1 MSHANKAFDRASDRA
16 SDRALWAAHLLTL
29 FPEMFPGPLGHSL
42 AGRGLKKGI
51 WSLDCYNIR
60 SFATDK
66 HGNVDAPPFGGG
78 HGMVMRPDVMGR
90 AIEHVIESQSSDTNL
105 TRLYPSPRGK
115 LLDQKMARD
124 LSQQDGVMIV
134 CGRYEGLDQ
143 RVIDHHQ
150 LTEVSIGDYVLSGGE
165 QAAMVILDAVV
176 RLLPGVMGKEVSH
189 LEDSFESGLLEHHH
203 YTQPRD
209 WQGLEPPEV
218 LLSGHHQN
226 ITKWRLENATEIT
239 AERRPDLMAAYMAKK
254 HLKKEDKD

>member
-1 MSHANKAFDRASDRA
+1 MSRANKASDRA
-16 SDRALWAAHLLTL
+16 SDRGLWAAHLLTL

-51 WSLDCYNIR
+51 WSLDCYDIR

-78 HGMVMRPDVMGR
+78 HGMVMRPDVMGS
-90 AIEHVIESQSSDTNL
+90 AIEYVIESQSSDTNL

-165 QAAMVILDAVV
+165 QAAMVILDAVI

-226 ITKWRLENATEIT
+226 IIKWRLENATEIT

>member
-1 MSHANKAFDRASDRA
+1 MCSAPAPPQDQSPF
-16 SDRALWAAHLLTL
+16 AAHRLTL

-42 AGRGLKKGI
+42 AGRGLNKAI

-60 SFATDK
+60 DFATDK
-66 HGNVDAPPFGGG
+66 HANVDAPPFGGG

-90 AIEHVIESQSSDTNL
+90 AIDYVWNKQPAGQNL
-105 TRLYPSPRGK
+105 ATLYPSPRGK
-115 LLDQKMARD
+115 LLDQEMARS
-124 LSQQDGVMIV
+124 LSQKNGVVIV

-143 RVIDHHQ
+143 RVIDHYQ
-150 LTEVSIGDYVLSGGE
+150 LQEVSIGDYVLSGGE

-176 RLLPGVMGKEVSH
+176 RLLPGIMGKEVSH

-209 WQGLEPPEV
+209 WQGLQPPEI

-226 ITKWRLENATEIT
+226 IAKWRQENAVDIT
-239 AERRPDLMAAYMAKK
+239 ATRRPDLMAAYMAKK
-254 HLKKEDKD
+254 HLKTEDKD

>member
-1 MSHANKAFDRASDRA
+1 MCSVPSPPQDQSPF
-16 SDRALWAAHLLTL
+16 AAHLLTL

-42 AGRGLKKGI
+42 AGRGLNKAI

-60 SFATDK
+60 DFATDK
-66 HGNVDAPPFGGG
+66 HANVDAPPFGGG

-90 AIEHVIESQSSDTNL
+90 AIDHVWNKQPAGQNL
-105 TRLYPSPRGK
+105 ATLYPSPRGK
-115 LLDQKMARD
+115 LLDQEMARS
-124 LSQQDGVMIV
+124 LSQKDGVVIV

-143 RVIDHHQ
+143 RVIDHYQ
-150 LTEVSIGDYVLSGGE
+150 LQEVSIGDYVLSGGE

-176 RLLPGVMGKEVSH
+176 RLLPGIMGKEVSH

-209 WQGLEPPEV
+209 WQGLQPPEI

-226 ITKWRLENATEIT
+226 IAKWRQENALDIT
-239 AERRPDLMAAYMAKK
+239 ATRRPDLMAAYTAKK
-254 HLKKEDKD
+254 HLKTEDKD

>member
-1 MSHANKAFDRASDRA
+1 MSHANKAFDRA

-60 SFATDK
+60 TFATDK

>member
-1 MSHANKAFDRASDRA
+1 MCSAPLPSQDQTPF
-16 SDRALWAAHLLTL
+16 AAHLLTL

-42 AGRGLKKGI
+42 AGRGLNKAI

-60 SFATDK
+60 DFATDK
-66 HGNVDAPPFGGG
+66 HANVDAPPFGGG

-90 AIEHVIESQSSDTNL
+90 AIDHVWNQQPAGQNL
-105 TRLYPSPRGK
+105 AKIYPSPRGR
-115 LLDQKMARD
+115 LLDQKMARS
-124 LSQQDGVMIV
+124 LSQKDGVMIV

-143 RVIDHHQ
+143 RVIDHYQ
-150 LTEVSIGDYVLSGGE
+150 LQEVSIGDYVLSGGE

-176 RLLPGVMGKEVSH
+176 RLLPGIMGKEVSH

-209 WQGLEPPEV
+209 WQGLQPPEI

-226 ITKWRLENATEIT
+226 IAKWRQENALDIT
-239 AERRPDLMAAYMAKK
+239 ATRRPDLMAAYMAKK
-254 HLKKEDKD
+254 HLKTEDKD

>member
-1 MSHANKAFDRASDRA
+1 MCSAPSPPQDQSPF
-16 SDRALWAAHLLTL
+16 AAHLLTL

-42 AGRGLKKGI
+42 AGRGLNKAI

-60 SFATDK
+60 DFATDK
-66 HGNVDAPPFGGG
+66 HANVDAPPFGGG

-90 AIEHVIESQSSDTNL
+90 AIDHVWNKQPAGQNL
-105 TRLYPSPRGK
+105 ATLYPSPRGK
-115 LLDQKMARD
+115 LLDQEMARS
-124 LSQQDGVMIV
+124 LSQKDGVVIV

-143 RVIDHHQ
+143 RVIDHYQ
-150 LTEVSIGDYVLSGGE
+150 LQEVSIGDYVLSGGE

-176 RLLPGVMGKEVSH
+176 RLLPGIMGKEVSH

-209 WQGLEPPEV
+209 WQGLQPPEI

-226 ITKWRLENATEIT
+226 IAKWRQENALDIT
-239 AERRPDLMAAYMAKK
+239 ATRRPDLMAAYMAKK
-254 HLKKEDKD
+254 HLKTEDKD

>member
-1 MSHANKAFDRASDRA
+1 MCSAPSPSQDQIPF
-16 SDRALWAAHLLTL
+16 AAHLLTL

-42 AGRGLKKGI
+42 AGRGLNKAI

-60 SFATDK
+60 DFATDK
-66 HGNVDAPPFGGG
+66 HANVDAPPFGGG

-90 AIEHVIESQSSDTNL
+90 AIDHVWNQQPAGQNL
-105 TRLYPSPRGK
+105 AKIYPSPRGR
-115 LLDQKMARD
+115 LLDQEMARS
-124 LSQQDGVMIV
+124 LSQKDGVMIV

-143 RVIDHHQ
+143 RVIDHYQ
-150 LTEVSIGDYVLSGGE
+150 LQEVSIGDYVLSGGE

-176 RLLPGVMGKEVSH
+176 RLLPGIMGKEVSH

-209 WQGLEPPEV
+209 WQGLQPPEI

-226 ITKWRLENATEIT
+226 IAKWRQENALDIT
-239 AERRPDLMAAYMAKK
+239 ATRRPDLMAAYMAKK
-254 HLKKEDKD
+254 HLKTEDKD

>member
-1 MSHANKAFDRASDRA
+1 
-16 SDRALWAAHLLTL
+16 
-29 FPEMFPGPLGHSL
+29 L

-60 SFATDK
+60 TFATDK

>member
-1 MSHANKAFDRASDRA
+1 MSRANKASDRG
-16 SDRALWAAHLLTL
+16 LWAAHLLTL

-90 AIEHVIESQSSDTNL
+90 AIEYVIESQSSDTNL

>member
-1 MSHANKAFDRASDRA
+1 
-16 SDRALWAAHLLTL
+16 
-29 FPEMFPGPLGHSL
+29 MFPGPLGHSL

-60 SFATDK
+60 TFATDK

>member
-1 MSHANKAFDRASDRA
+1 MSAADSASEK
-16 SDRALWAAHLLTL
+16 ALWAAYLLTL

-51 WSLDCYNIR
+51 WSLDCHDIR
-60 SFATDK
+60 SFASEK
-66 HGNVDAPPFGGG
+66 HANVDAPPFGGG

-90 AIEHVIESQSSDTNL
+90 AIEHVIAKQPPKGNL

-115 LLDQKMARD
+115 LLDQKMARK
-124 LSQQDGVMIV
+124 LSQEKEVMIV

-143 RVIDHHQ
+143 RVIDHYQ
-150 LTEVSIGDYVLSGGE
+150 LTEISIGDYVLSGGE

-176 RLLPGVMGKEVSH
+176 RLLPGVMGKEASH
-189 LEDSFESGLLEHHH
+189 LEDSFENGLLEHHH

-209 WQGLEPPEV
+209 WQGIEPPEV

-226 ITKWRLENATEIT
+226 IAKWRHENAIEIT
-239 AERRPDLMAAYMAKK
+239 ADRRPDLLAAYMAKK
-254 HLKKEDKD
+254 QPKKADKD

>member
-1 MSHANKAFDRASDRA
+1 MCSAPSPPQDQSPF
-16 SDRALWAAHLLTL
+16 AAHLLTL

-42 AGRGLKKGI
+42 AGRGLNKAI

-60 SFATDK
+60 DFATDK
-66 HGNVDAPPFGGG
+66 HANVDAPPFGGG

-90 AIEHVIESQSSDTNL
+90 AIDHVWNKQPAGQNL
-105 TRLYPSPRGK
+105 AKLYPSPRGK
-115 LLDQKMARD
+115 LLDQEMARS
-124 LSQQDGVMIV
+124 LSQKDGVVIV

-143 RVIDHHQ
+143 RVIDHYQ
-150 LTEVSIGDYVLSGGE
+150 LQEVSIGDYVLSGGE

-176 RLLPGVMGKEVSH
+176 RLLPGIMGKEVSH

-209 WQGLEPPEV
+209 WQGLQPPEI

-226 ITKWRLENATEIT
+226 IAKWRQENALDIT
-239 AERRPDLMAAYMAKK
+239 ATRRPDLMAAYMAKK
-254 HLKKEDKD
+254 YLKTEDKD

>member
-1 MSHANKAFDRASDRA
+1 MSRANKASDRG
-16 SDRALWAAHLLTL
+16 LWAAHLLTL

-51 WSLDCYNIR
+51 WSLDCYDIR

-78 HGMVMRPDVMGR
+78 HGMVMRPDVMGS
-90 AIEHVIESQSSDTNL
+90 AIEYVIESQSSDTNL

>member
-1 MSHANKAFDRASDRA
+1 MSHANKA

-60 SFATDK
+60 TFATDK

>member
-1 MSHANKAFDRASDRA
+1 MCSAPAPPQDQSPF
-16 SDRALWAAHLLTL
+16 AAHLLTL

-42 AGRGLKKGI
+42 AGRGLNKAI

-60 SFATDK
+60 DFATDK
-66 HGNVDAPPFGGG
+66 HANVDAPPFGGG

-90 AIEHVIESQSSDTNL
+90 AIDHVWNKQPAGQNL
-105 TRLYPSPRGK
+105 ATLYPSPRGK
-115 LLDQKMARD
+115 LLDQEMARS
-124 LSQQDGVMIV
+124 LSQKDGVVIV

-143 RVIDHHQ
+143 RVIDHYQ
-150 LTEVSIGDYVLSGGE
+150 LQEVSIGDYVLSGGE

-176 RLLPGVMGKEVSH
+176 RLLPGIMGKEVSH

-209 WQGLEPPEV
+209 WQGLQPPEI

-226 ITKWRLENATEIT
+226 IAKWRQENALDIT
-239 AERRPDLMAAYMAKK
+239 ATRRPDLMAAYMAKK
-254 HLKKEDKD
+254 HLKTEDKD

>member
-1 MSHANKAFDRASDRA
+1 MCSAPLPSQDQLPF
-16 SDRALWAAHLLTL
+16 AAHLLTL

-42 AGRGLKKGI
+42 ARRGLNKAI

-60 SFATDK
+60 DFATDK
-66 HGNVDAPPFGGG
+66 HANVDAPPFGGG

-90 AIEHVIESQSSDTNL
+90 AIDHVWNQQPAGQNL
-105 TRLYPSPRGK
+105 AKIYPSPRGR
-115 LLDQKMARD
+115 LLDQEMARS
-124 LSQQDGVMIV
+124 LSQKDGVMIV

-143 RVIDHHQ
+143 RVIDHYQ
-150 LTEVSIGDYVLSGGE
+150 LQEVSIGDYVLSGGE

-176 RLLPGVMGKEVSH
+176 RLLPGIMGKEVSH

-209 WQGLEPPEV
+209 WQGLQPPEI

-226 ITKWRLENATEIT
+226 IAKWRQENALDIT
-239 AERRPDLMAAYMAKK
+239 ATRRPDLMAAYMAKK
-254 HLKKEDKD
+254 HLKTEDKD